1 MTQRPEL
8 EMLKNSGYV
17 WSNPFDIMKIF
28 EEKMSNYTGAPYVT
42 VTDCCTHALE
52 LCLRYKQLQGESIP
66 EIVLPARTYVSVPM
80 MLKKL
85 GIRYQL
91 KDQHWRG
98 YHYLEPTNVV
108 DMAVRF
114 TKDCYIPNSHCCV
127 SFGSRKV
134 LKINRGGA
142 ILTDDPIAH
151 QYFQLARADG
161 RNFEFIPWETQR
173 SYDVL
178 GFHYNLSLDDCAR
191 GILLMDEHAKQG
203 SVNADAMDSR
213 DYPDLKEISL
223 NF

>member
-1 MTQRPEL
+1 MMQRPEL
-8 EMLKNSGYV
+8 EMLKNYGYT
-17 WSNPFDIMKIF
+17 WINPFDIMKIF
-28 EEKMSNYTGAPYVT
+28 ENKISDYTGAPHVT

-52 LCLRYKQLQGESIP
+52 LCLRYKLLQGENIP
-66 EIVLPARTYVSVPM
+66 EITLPAYTYISVPM

-85 GIRYQL
+85 GIKYQL
-91 KDQHWRG
+91 KDQHWQG

-114 TKDCYIPNSHCCV
+114 TKDCYIPDTHCCV
-127 SFGSRKV
+127 SFGNRKV

-142 ILTDDPIAH
+142 ILTDNPQAH
-151 QYFQLARADG
+151 KYFQLARADA
-161 RNFEFIPWETQR
+161 RDFQLIPWETQK

-203 SVNADAMDSR
+203 PVNNDTMDSK
-213 DYPDLKEISL
+213 DYPNLKELSL

>member
-8 EMLKNSGYV
+8 EMLKNSGYA

-151 QYFQLARADG
+151 RYFQLARADG